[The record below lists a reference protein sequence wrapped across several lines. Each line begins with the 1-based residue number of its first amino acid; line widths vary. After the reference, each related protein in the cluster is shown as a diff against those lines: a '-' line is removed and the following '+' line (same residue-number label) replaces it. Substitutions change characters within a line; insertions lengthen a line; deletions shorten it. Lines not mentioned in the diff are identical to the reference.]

1 MHMNLKED
9 YLDKEKIIKARLNDF
24 SQIRKEDY
32 FYEACFCIL
41 TPQSSAK
48 LCWNAVLEL
57 KKDNFKEVNLNP
69 KSYLSK
75 VRFYNNKSKY
85 LLELKEKW
93 HLIEKALNE
102 IKEVKELREF
112 LVKNVKGYN
121 YKESSHY
128 LRNIG
133 YRNLAILDRHILK
146 NLYKLNVINEIPK
159 SLTEKKYFEIENKF
173 KEFSNK
179 INIPLDELD
188 LLFWSLETG
197 EVFK

>member
-1 MHMNLKED
+1 MSLEEEYNKR
-9 YLDKEKIIKARLNDF
+9 KKIIKERLNDF
-24 SQIRKEDY
+24 SKIKKEDY

-57 KKDNFKEVNLNP
+57 KKNNFKEINLNP
-69 KSYLSK
+69 TNHLRKI
-75 VRFYNNKSKY
+75 RFYNNKSKY

-102 IKEVKELREF
+102 IKDVKELRKF

-146 NLYKLNVINEIPK
+146 NLVKYKGIEKLPK
-159 SLTEKKYFEIENKF
+159 TLTKKKYFEIEKKF
-173 KEFSNK
+173 KEFSDK
-179 INIPLDELD
+179 VEISMDELD
-188 LLFWSLETG
+188 LLFWSMETG
-197 EVFK
+197 EIFK